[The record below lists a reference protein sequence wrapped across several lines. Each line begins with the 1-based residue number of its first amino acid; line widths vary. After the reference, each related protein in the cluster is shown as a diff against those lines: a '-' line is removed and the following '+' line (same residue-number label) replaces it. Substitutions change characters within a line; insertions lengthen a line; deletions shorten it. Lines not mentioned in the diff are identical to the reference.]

1 MTETPKPSKN
11 DPDIEVMLRFQ
22 GGDEKAFEFLV
33 TKHQRKVL
41 NLIYRYLGN
50 SAQADDAA
58 QEVFMKL
65 YRARHKYTPKAKFST
80 WLYRITVNHCLNE
93 IRARKSQPASV
104 APIDDLT
111 EEGET
116 MAPDD
121 RIRQG
126 ELRQAVKDAIDSLPE
141 NQRMAV
147 ILARYEE
154 MSYEEIAETMKTSLE
169 AVKSLLHR
177 AKESLQEKL
186 SGYHKT

>member
-1 MTETPKPSKN
+1 MTEERPK

-22 GGDEKAFEFLV
+22 KGDEKAFEVLV
-33 TKHQRKVL
+33 TKHQRNVL

-50 SAQADDAA
+50 ATQADDAA
-58 QEVFMKL
+58 QEVFLKL

-93 IRARKSQPASV
+93 IRSRKNQPASLD
-104 APIDDLT
+104 PIDDMT
-111 EEGET
+111 EQGEAR
-116 MAPDD
+116 APDD
-121 RIRQG
+121 QIHQG
-126 ELRQAVKDAIDSLPE
+126 ELRRAVKEAIDSLPE

-154 MSYEEIAETMKTSLE
+154 MSYEEISETMKTSLE

-177 AKESLQEKL
+177 AKESLQQKL
-186 SGYHKT
+186 SGYDKQ